1 MIINDTQFIY
11 YIVVN
16 DRELATIQWA
26 CDRGYCGDL
35 LKIGTTIEN
44 EDIDNGKDRETYDNI
59 IGFTEEHHAWAWRG
73 NMEELHNDRS
83 AYTSMGAG
91 VDKLLSLE
99 EAIL

>member
-59 IGFTEEHHAWAWRG
+59 IGFTEENHAWAWRE
-73 NMEELHNDRS
+73 NMEELHTDS
-83 AYTSMGAG
+83 LAYTSMGVG

-99 EAIL
+99 EAIT